1 MHHSSIFSSETH
13 QAQWRV
19 ARWIVYFAVFLLL
32 AELILRVPAVQAV
45 LPAPAPSLWH
55 APLVEDKVE
64 YYRNFAASHDLDV
77 LFIGNSTTQSGV
89 DPTAFDADRA
99 AEGAGGSSFNAAIE
113 GVPPSVNKEF
123 LKMYLRYAKPKTVMI
138 GLTAQDLNGN
148 SPWAKDMDDRAG
160 HSINLQAGARDS
172 LVGYVLG
179 FLLDNSE
186 LFRYRY
192 VLHQLLLRGGNYPAH
207 PDVYFDQRG
216 FHGIDRSLADFSPSE
231 RLQAQNRAGV
241 LNYNPQGEQADAVK
255 EMIATIRSHGAQPIL
270 VNMPLSD
277 HYYANFD
284 SPDDYQKYRD
294 TMQQLADELA
304 VPLWDM
310 EDLRQGEQ
318 FGDSEF
324 GDLNH
329 LNKVGAERLSAML
342 AQNYVTQFERQDTG
356 AATR

>member
-1 MHHSSIFSSETH
+1 MHLSSIFSSETH

-19 ARWIVYFAVFLLL
+19 ARWIVYFGLFLLL
-32 AELILRVPAVQAV
+32 AELVLRLPAVQAA

-55 APLVEDKVE
+55 ASLVEDKVE
-64 YYRNFAASHDLDV
+64 YFRNFAASHDLDV
-77 LFIGNSTTQSGV
+77 LFIGNSTTQAGIN
-89 DPTAFDADRA
+89 PTVFDADRA
-99 AEGAGGSSFNAAIE
+99 ALGDGGSSFNASIE

-123 LKMYLRYAKPKTVMI
+123 LKMYLRYARPKTVLI
-138 GLTAQDLNGN
+138 GLTAQDLNAN

-160 HSINLQAGARDS
+160 HSVNLQAGARDS
-172 LVGYVLG
+172 LMGNVLA

-192 VLHQLLLRGGNYPAH
+192 VLHQLLLRGGRYPAH

-216 FHGIDRSLADFSPSE
+216 FHSIDRSLADFTASE

-241 LNYNPQGEQADAVK
+241 LNYNPQGEQADALR
-255 EMIATIRSHGAQPIL
+255 EMIATIRSSGAQPIL

-284 SPDDYQKYRD
+284 KPGDYQKYRD
-294 TMQQLADELA
+294 ALQQLADELA

-310 EDLRQGEQ
+310 EALPQGEQ

-342 AQNYVTQFERQDTG
+342 AQNYATFIAAQG
-356 AATR
+356 AK